1 MNRFISCTL
10 AACAISLATAR
21 VGAQKPAFTTV
32 ESTGEQKVPWKVSIR
47 PSAKSVAIGSCQ
59 LVYIDLLDESGK
71 DIPRRPDGYRVSLAD
86 FDWTATSAQAG
97 AVVGVYNGAN
107 AWSACACQSAVDGS
121 AITLTATYP
130 ASSISQRSRVPGL
143 AFRSFV
149 DVPISRA
156 LGTSEPKGCDEAPA
170 PMTVAVGTPISTS
183 VTRGAPVALPPGGRS
198 IPGEVIAPA
207 ASRPPDAGVAPG
219 PPPPSGIASAAPDA
233 PVGPAVTGIYIDGT
247 PAEAVIT
254 WFPANAYGTTPPPTG
269 YYVERTLESNPACCK
284 VQSPLLTERKWID
297 PLMLTGTWK
306 YTVISVYADGRRGSS
321 WNRFTYPEPGV
332 PANVR
337 AEQAGRD
344 SVLLTWD
351 KVQGAKYYAV
361 TRPSGGAPVRADS
374 THLTVG
380 GIPNGPGL
388 WRVAAVYTAS
398 LPTAPVR
405 TGPSSDVT
413 VTLVPRRYRLVAEAL
428 RVGAETVDQPL
439 SGDGKFDEVYI
450 TAVGERIDRRNGQR
464 IDVTS
469 PVVSAVH
476 GDISFWPPP
485 QRVKA
490 GTASGNGGIHQGDVV
505 SPIWSA
511 PTTAAPMG
519 APNFVLWE
527 GELIDGRQDLVLH
540 PMVIELDEPDYAM
553 ARDIP
558 PSYAICNGIPCNWG
572 RYFTG
577 PAGGGYNAPDVKAAI
592 AAPQISVVEG
602 KKMFLTGSSYFVH
615 LEHMDRDRPI
625 GLEVASDA
633 PCCVGLTGMWRDKMV
648 TFSREKIEAR
658 LASGQNKV
666 EVRFWDHS
674 NLPPAQ
680 PASVNYLN
688 GDYTLVIRMERAP

>member
-1 MNRFISCTL
+1 VNSVIRCAL
-10 AACAISLATAR
+10 AACAISLAAIDAS
-21 VGAQKPAFTTV
+21 AQKPAATTV
-32 ESTGEQKVPWKVSIR
+32 ESLGEQKVPWTVAIR
-47 PSAKSVAIGSCQ
+47 PSSQSVAIGSCQ
-59 LVYIDLLDESGK
+59 LVYIDLRDETGK
-71 DIPRRPDGYRVSLAD
+71 DIPRRPDGMRVSIAD
-86 FDWTATSAQAG
+86 FDWTATGAQPG
-97 AVVGVYNGAN
+97 AAVGVYSGAN
-107 AWSACACQSAVDGS
+107 AWSACACQSAVAGS
-121 AITLTATYP
+121 SITIAATYP
-130 ASSISQRSRVPGL
+130 ARSSSERSRLPGL
-143 AFRSFV
+143 AFRSTV
-149 DVPISRA
+149 DYPISRA
-156 LGTSEPKGCDEAPA
+156 LGASEPKGCDETPAPA
-170 PMTVAVGTPISTS
+170 TVVAVGTPLAPSA
-183 VTRGAPVALPPGGRS
+183 TRGAAVALPAGGRAA
-198 IPGEVIAPA
+198 PGEIVPPA
-207 ASRPPDAGVAPG
+207 ASRPAASVAPG
-219 PPPPSGIASAAPDA
+219 PPPPSGIATDA
-233 PVGPAVTGIYIDGT
+233 PNAPAGPPVSGIYIDGT

-254 WFPANAYGTTPPPTG
+254 WFAPYAGNTPGPTG
-269 YYVERTLESNPACCK
+269 YIVERKLESNPACCK
-284 VQSPLLTERKWID
+284 VQSPTITERKWVD
-297 PLMLTGTWK
+297 PLMLSGSWK
-306 YTVISVYADGRRGSS
+306 YTVISVYADGRRGTS

-332 PANVR
+332 PANVK
-337 AEQAGRD
+337 AEQVGRD

-351 KVQGAKYYAV
+351 KVTGAKYYAV
-361 TRPSGGAPVRADS
+361 TRPSGGAPLRADS

-388 WRVAAVYTAS
+388 WRVSSVYTPS
-398 LPTAPVR
+398 SPTAPVR
-405 TGPSSDVT
+405 TGPSSDVS

-464 IDVTS
+464 IDVTL

-505 SPIWSA
+505 TPIWSA
-511 PTTAAPMG
+511 PTAAAPMG

-577 PAGGGYNAPDVKAAI
+577 PAGGGFNAPEVKAAI

-625 GLEVASDA
+625 GLEVGSDA
-633 PCCVGLTGMWRDKMV
+633 PCCVGLSGMWRDKMV
-648 TFSREKIEAR
+648 TFSREKIEAA
-658 LASGQNKV
+658 LASGQNKF

-680 PASVNYLN
+680 PAAVNYLN